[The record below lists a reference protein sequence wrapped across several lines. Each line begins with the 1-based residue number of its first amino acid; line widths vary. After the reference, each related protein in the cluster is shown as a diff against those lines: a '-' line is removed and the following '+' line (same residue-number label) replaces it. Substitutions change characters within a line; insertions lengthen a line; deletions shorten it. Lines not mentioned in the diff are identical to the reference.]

1 MKIYSQDFLKRLKKW
16 TRENNIYL
24 IADEIMT
31 GFGRTGKMFACE
43 YADIEPDFLCIAKGL
58 TAGWLP
64 LSAVLTTNNIY
75 ELFYDHH
82 NSDKTFWHSNTH
94 YGNALA
100 ASVAIETLNI
110 IEEENLCNRA
120 MVLES
125 VMLPMMQEIADST
138 QRLSNI
144 RSIGAIVAA
153 DLIGDNLGLEIHKNA
168 MNLGAYLR
176 PIGNT
181 IYWLPPL
188 NTNFST
194 LEELGHITKMAIINL
209 RRKRP

>member
-1 MKIYSQDFLKRLKKW
+1 MAGARPVFV
-16 TRENNIYL
+16 
-24 IADEIMT
+24 
-31 GFGRTGKMFACE
+31 
-43 YADIEPDFLCIAKGL
+43 DIEPDFLCIAKGL

-75 ELFYDHH
+75 ELFYDHN
-82 NSDKTFWHSNTH
+82 NSEKTFWHSNTH
-94 YGNALA
+94 YGNVLA

-120 MVLES
+120 MALES

-194 LEELGHITKMAIINL
+194 LEELGHITKMAITNL
-209 RRKRP
+209 KRKRL